1 MLTKIALLAVLSLL
15 ATLVAGPD
23 YPRDHITKKK
33 DEREADTAPDTVPG
47 YMLVYQKGY
56 CGSLGKDLGRDIYDP
71 AECFRLAQGLRAT
84 AFSMGRKYRKGMCS
98 VELLKFTR
106 SNYEQWQVCVPPSRP
121 QHMHALWPT
130 PTRASHDCATSH
142 AVRLNPSHNVCL
154 CLSAL
159 SFFDTRIL
167 THPTPT

>member
-1 MLTKIALLAVLSLL
+1 MLTKIALLSLL

-23 YPRDHITKKK
+23 YPRDHITRKK

-47 YMLVYQKGY
+47 YMLVYPKGY

-106 SNYEQWQVCVPPSRP
+106 SNYEQWQDHPDDPVCNDAWSDGKFHDSRYYDWY
-121 QHMHALWPT
+121 ALEPD
-130 PTRASHDCATSH
+130 S
-142 AVRLNPSHNVCL
+142 L
-154 CLSAL
+154 
-159 SFFDTRIL
+159 
-167 THPTPT
+167 